1 MGQKDV
7 LHARAR
13 QSVLSATRRYTNRR
27 RQSHPTRWHK
37 SLASEHFENVYAVE
51 IYVPAT
57 HITEVQDEGDGI
69 LIVTVT
75 GGESFE
81 LTEEAFAALTGRE
94 WADSI

>member
-1 MGQKDV
+1 M
-7 LHARAR
+7 
-13 QSVLSATRRYTNRR
+13 
-27 RQSHPTRWHK
+27 
-37 SLASEHFENVYAVE
+37 YAVE